1 MQHGGIMTPAQLR
14 MARNALQLGVRDL
27 AELAGI
33 SFTTINRFETGK
45 SGLQLSTAETLRK
58 TLEARGIQFLEGGQ
72 VATGPGVAMRDGQE

>member
-1 MQHGGIMTPAQLR
+1 

>member
-1 MQHGGIMTPAQLR
+1 MTPTQLR

-45 SGLQLSTAETLRK
+45 SGLQLSSAEAIRRA
-58 TLEARGIQFLEGGQ
+58 LEARGVQFLQSGQ
-72 VATGPGVAMRDGQE
+72 VAAGPGVAMKESEG